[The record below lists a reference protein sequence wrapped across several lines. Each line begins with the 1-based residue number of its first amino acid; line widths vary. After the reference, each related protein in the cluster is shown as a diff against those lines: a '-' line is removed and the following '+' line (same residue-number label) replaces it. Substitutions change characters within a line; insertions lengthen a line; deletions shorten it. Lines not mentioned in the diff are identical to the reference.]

1 MKRVNNLYEKIYDMN
16 NLILADEKAR
26 KGKKRSVGVHIHDKN
41 RDENIRKLHEQLK
54 NKMYHTSPYNIF
66 EAECNGKLRT
76 IYRLPYYPDRI
87 CHHAVMNVMEPIWM
101 KIFTSDTYS
110 CIKGRGIH
118 AAVKKLKRDMKDVGG
133 TKYCLK
139 CDIKKYYPSI
149 NHGIL
154 KSILRKRIKDIDL
167 LWLLDEII
175 DSAPGVPIGNYLSQF
190 FANLYLAYF
199 DHWVKEELHIKYY
212 YRYCDDIV
220 MLHSDKSFLHN
231 IKDKITIYLEKRL
244 LLQVKDNYQVFPV
257 SSRGIDFLGYV
268 FYHTHVRLRKSIKK
282 RFVKK
287 IKGSIK
293 LVEQPFYASYKG
305 WIDHCDGRNLM
316 KKLSA

>member
-1 MKRVNNLYEKIYDMN
+1 MKRVNNLYKNIYDID

-26 KGKKRSVGVHIHDKN
+26 KGKKHSIGVIIHDKK
-41 RDENIRKLHEQLK
+41 RDENIRNLHEQLK

-101 KIFTSDTYS
+101 NIFTRDTYS

-118 AAVKKLKRDMKDVGG
+118 AAVEKLKYDLKNVEG
-133 TKYCLK
+133 TQYCLK
-139 CDIKKYYPSI
+139 CDVRKFYPSI
-149 NHGIL
+149 DHEVL
-154 KSILRKRIKDIDL
+154 KSILRKKIKDQDL

-199 DHWVKEELHIKYY
+199 DHWMKEIKHIKYY
-212 YRYCDDIV
+212 YRYCDDFVI
-220 MLHSDKSFLHN
+220 LHSDKAYLHM
-231 IKDKITIYLEKRL
+231 IKDEIRMYLDEKL
-244 LLQVKDNYQVFPV
+244 NLQLKDNHQVFPI

-287 IKGSIK
+287 SKG
-293 LVEQPFYASYKG
+293 LTNLTEQSFYAAYKG

>member
-1 MKRVNNLYEKIYDMN
+1 MN